1 MSHTFFVIINF
12 QFFKEILSD
21 TSQCIGVKLSET
33 TGNIVMLFPF
43 SEILFYCLHQ
53 IMTRIYVNE
62 AKNVNKDSPVL
73 TVYASPGTP
82 SQSTGSS

>member
-21 TSQCIGVKLSET
+21 TSRCIGVKLSET

-43 SEILFYCLHQ
+43 SEILFYYLHQ

-73 TVYASPGTP
+73 TVYASPGNP
-82 SQSTGSS
+82 LSIDWL

>member
-43 SEILFYCLHQ
+43 SEILVYYLHQ
-53 IMTRIYVNE
+53 IVTRIYVNE
-62 AKNVNKDSPVL
+62 AKN
-73 TVYASPGTP
+73 
-82 SQSTGSS
+82 